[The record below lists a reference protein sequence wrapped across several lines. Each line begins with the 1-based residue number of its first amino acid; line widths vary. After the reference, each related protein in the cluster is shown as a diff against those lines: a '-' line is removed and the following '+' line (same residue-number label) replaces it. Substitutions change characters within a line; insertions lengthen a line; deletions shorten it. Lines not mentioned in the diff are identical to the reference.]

1 MKLRCSMGDG
11 CWRSIEVED
20 DADHEIW
27 NRRAVGTSFGASA
40 SLSPVDD
47 GDGGFHDELG
57 ELTEF

>member
-1 MKLRCSMGDG
+1 MGDG